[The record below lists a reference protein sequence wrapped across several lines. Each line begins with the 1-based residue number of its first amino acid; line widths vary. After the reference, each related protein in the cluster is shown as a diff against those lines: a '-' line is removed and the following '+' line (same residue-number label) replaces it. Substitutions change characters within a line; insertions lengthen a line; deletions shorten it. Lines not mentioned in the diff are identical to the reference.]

1 MNNTLCVFNEIFNQ
15 FPKNQKV
22 NCISCSLFKLK
33 KGYKFFNKYIWGLKN
48 VKRVANKL
56 NFYLLLFIDDTIY
69 NDKKIYNAVKRNI
82 YDRKTI
88 IINYSC
94 PKFKNDEGNHRGLF
108 GTLIRFFPMF
118 DFPNNNFNIV
128 FIMDVDYNPENE
140 DYDKKYIV
148 IYQLL
153 KKYNADM
160 LLHRYFGKKTPQ
172 WTEKDKPSFMAGTII
187 SQKKIDYHI
196 IVDYLN
202 ELLDEKSKLYKKVFK
217 TTKNSLM
224 YQNISYIDPAFNYGV
239 DEYFLSNILYDHLI
253 KNKYNVM
260 YLVVYDIFS
269 YIQVKYNLY
278 KHDKLKDDVEKFI
291 KFISDN
297 KNNNISSNYKY
308 VKSILNNDNIN
319 ITDEAQHIINKTYSY
334 IKQLNNNKN
343 YSLFSKDEIKYILQ
357 HNNTKAN
364 KDIIKK
370 DKIIVQLPFNV
381 FPNKTF

>member
-1 MNNTLCVFNEIFNQ
+1 MNNPLCIFNEIFNQ
-15 FPKNQKV
+15 FPKNQKI

-69 NDKKIYNAVKRNI
+69 NDKKIYNAVKHHI

-88 IINYSC
+88 IIKYSC
-94 PKFKNDEGNHRGLF
+94 PKFKNNEGNHRGLF
-108 GTLIRFFPMF
+108 GTLIRFFPLF

-128 FIMDVDYNPENE
+128 FVMDVDYNPENE
-140 DYDKKYIV
+140 DYDKRYIV
-148 IYQLL
+148 MYQLL
-153 KKYNADM
+153 KKYNADI
-160 LLHRYFGKKTPQ
+160 LLHRYFGKRMPQ
-172 WTEKDKPSFMAGTII
+172 WTEKNKPSFIANKIV
-187 SQKKIDYHI
+187 SQKKIDYHV

-202 ELLDEKSKLYKKVFK
+202 ELLDEKSKIYKKVFE

-239 DEYFLSNILYDHLI
+239 DEYFLSDILYDYLI

-260 YLVVYDIFS
+260 YLVIYDIFS
-269 YIQVKYNLY
+269 CIQVKYNLY
-278 KHDKLKDDVEKFI
+278 KHDKLKDEVEKFI
-291 KFISDN
+291 RFISDN
-297 KNNNISSNYKY
+297 NNDSIPSIYKHI
-308 VKSILNNDNIN
+308 KSILNNNNMN
-319 ITDEAQHIINKTYSY
+319 ITDEEQQIINKTYSY
-334 IKQLNNNKN
+334 IKQLNSDKN

-357 HNNTKAN
+357 HNNTKAS

-370 DKIIVQLPFNV
+370 DKIIVELPFNI
-381 FPNKTF
+381 FPNKLA